1 MRQRLHL
8 VISETPNLNSL
19 MTIEITN
26 KSGELVPADQV
37 RSLLG
42 HSLVQLKLNPECEVN
57 LVFVDENEMTE
68 LHIKWMNES
77 GPTDVLSF
85 PMDMPAAAG
94 DAVTLGD
101 IVIAPTVAARQA
113 ATAGHSF
120 EHEVY
125 ILAAHG
131 LLHILG
137 YDHANKEDE
146 KVMFALQEDL
156 VKNWQASA

>member
-1 MRQRLHL
+1 MA
-8 VISETPNLNSL
+8 
-19 MTIEITN
+19 IEITN

-37 RSLLG
+37 RALLE
-42 HSLVQLKLNPECEVN
+42 HSLVQLKLNADCEVN

-68 LHIKWMNES
+68 LHIKWMDEP

-85 PMDMPAAAG
+85 PMDMPENPG

-101 IVIAPTVAARQA
+101 IVIAPTVAATQA
-113 ATAGHSF
+113 ATAGHSAD
-120 EHEVY
+120 HEIF

-146 KVMFALQEDL
+146 TVMFALQEDL